1 MFSCLMTNDSNTSKD
16 PSVSNSLSGLSGC
29 QILIHKHNGE
39 FFITKKSASIS
50 YNKRLVKQCE
60 KQSQFKSD
68 LENISAVPV
77 SDSAYGEDGLFSF
90 KMKYINHLNFY
101 MFLNTCSADDFKI
114 MANDLVSFLDKNL
127 KEAQEKL
134 VPKTVFINK
143 FESVQKSLSQNSQF
157 KEQFDFFSNYL
168 KSLPDLIKIP
178 MGYCHG
184 DFTFDNM
191 LFSRRRMQI
200 LLIDFLDSFIDSPLI
215 DIVKLRQDV
224 RYKWYLHKNNIK
236 NENLDAEK
244 VLISLSYID
253 KVLSDFLDQK
263 KVDHDSIMLFE
274 YFNFLRILPYS
285 DSIKTQNYLISILEK
300 ISQQMKG

>member
-1 MFSCLMTNDSNTSKD
+1 
-16 PSVSNSLSGLSGC
+16 
-29 QILIHKHNGE
+29 
-39 FFITKKSASIS
+39 
-50 YNKRLVKQCE
+50 
-60 KQSQFKSD
+60 
-68 LENISAVPV
+68 
-77 SDSAYGEDGLFSF
+77 
-90 KMKYINHLNFY
+90 
-101 MFLNTCSADDFKI
+101 
-114 MANDLVSFLDKNL
+114 
-127 KEAQEKL
+127 
-134 VPKTVFINK
+134 
-143 FESVQKSLSQNSQF
+143 
-157 KEQFDFFSNYL
+157 
-168 KSLPDLIKIP
+168 

>member
-1 MFSCLMTNDSNTSKD
+1 MTNDSNTSKD

-274 YFNFLRILPYS
+274 Y
-285 DSIKTQNYLISILEK
+285 
-300 ISQQMKG
+300 